1 MFQDSITTSNDG
13 FIKGNEKPNR
23 RIIEELCQPLQLD
36 FETLTKVKELF
47 LKDLKMGL
55 GKNTNAQAVVK
66 CFLTYV
72 QKLPTGCEKGR
83 CLVLDLGG
91 SNFRVVLMN
100 FDGQMK
106 YKITVEK
113 FHIPDNLLEGSGLN
127 LFNFVAECL
136 SNFVKNLNLHMEEM
150 PLAFSFAFPIKQKGL
165 HEGELVGW
173 GKNFNLP
180 DVIGRNV
187 VELLQEAVER
197 RGQIKISTYVLMN
210 DTTAVLMSCAFKNH
224 YGKIGVIMDNGCNA
238 CYLEQVKYIT
248 TFQDNN
254 TIPTIPT
261 MVINTEWGFFGD
273 NGSLDFIRTNWD
285 LIIDA
290 HSTTRTKRTFEKM
303 VAGLYLGALVRLIM
317 LDCIKSAVLLQG
329 ELTSELKKTN
339 SFQTSYVFD
348 IESQSPGSHYITREI
363 LHILGYRKPSN
374 ADCENV
380 RFICK
385 VVSKRSADLVA
396 ATLACLIDRIF
407 GDPFITIGIDGNIF
421 RCHSL
426 YEKYL
431 REKLRNLV
439 KPEHKFDFIVS
450 EAGTG
455 CGAALVAIG
464 VAKHNRVVEKR
475 KSRVTNCD
483 VILNNANEKL
493 PKQKSKNR
501 DTILEICKPLVL
513 DDETL
518 RKVKDLFLNDIK
530 MGLCKATNPQ
540 ATVKCWVTYVQ
551 SLPTGCET
559 GKFLALDLGGTNFRV
574 LCIHLEGQTNFRM
587 DFEVYAIPEKLL
599 VGPGRD
605 LFDHIAEC
613 LAKFVKTLGAQE
625 DEVLPMGFTFSF
637 PLKQTGLIKGELVAW
652 TKGFNCPG
660 VVGRDVVELLR
671 EALDRRGD
679 IKVGI
684 TAILNDT
691 TGTLMSCA
699 WKNPNC
705 KIGLIVG
712 TGSNACYLEQI
723 KNIDTFEPEP
733 NNRVPTMIINCEW
746 GAFGDKGCLE
756 FVRTKYDRQIDETT
770 HNRGRQIF
778 EKMLSGMYLGE
789 LVRLIML
796 DCCKAGALFKGNES
810 EQLRKGDSFKTKYIS
825 QIEEENRG
833 TYVIAREILEILGYK
848 SPTDGDCENVRYIC
862 ECISRRSAHLVAA
875 NLACLIDRIGDPY
888 VVVGIDGSVYR
899 FHPHYHNLLTQKIK
913 CLARPEHKFDLML
926 SEDGSGRGAA
936 LVAAVAAR
944 IKSKEKERD
953 EEVGKL

>member
-72 QKLPTGCEKGR
+72 QKLPTGCEK
-83 CLVLDLGG
+83 
-91 SNFRVVLMN
+91 
-100 FDGQMK
+100 
-106 YKITVEK
+106 
-113 FHIPDNLLEGSGLN
+113 DNLLEGSGLN

-396 ATLACLIDRIF
+396 ATLACLIDRI

-421 RCHSL
+421 RCHPL

-493 PKQKSKNR
+493 PKQKSKVY
-501 DTILEICKPLVL
+501 K
-513 DDETL
+513 
-518 RKVKDLFLNDIK
+518 
-530 MGLCKATNPQ
+530 
-540 ATVKCWVTYVQ
+540 
-551 SLPTGCET
+551 
-559 GKFLALDLGGTNFRV
+559 KFKTR
-574 LCIHLEGQTNFRM
+574 
-587 DFEVYAIPEKLL
+587 
-599 VGPGRD
+599 
-605 LFDHIAEC
+605 
-613 LAKFVKTLGAQE
+613 VKTAK
-625 DEVLPMGFTFSF
+625 TF
-637 PLKQTGLIKGELVAW
+637 
-652 TKGFNCPG
+652 
-660 VVGRDVVELLR
+660 
-671 EALDRRGD
+671 
-679 IKVGI
+679 KV
-684 TAILNDT
+684 
-691 TGTLMSCA
+691 
-699 WKNPNC
+699 
-705 KIGLIVG
+705 
-712 TGSNACYLEQI
+712 
-723 KNIDTFEPEP
+723 
-733 NNRVPTMIINCEW
+733 R
-746 GAFGDKGCLE
+746 
-756 FVRTKYDRQIDETT
+756 
-770 HNRGRQIF
+770 
-778 EKMLSGMYLGE
+778 
-789 LVRLIML
+789 
-796 DCCKAGALFKGNES
+796 
-810 EQLRKGDSFKTKYIS
+810 
-825 QIEEENRG
+825 
-833 TYVIAREILEILGYK
+833 
-848 SPTDGDCENVRYIC
+848 
-862 ECISRRSAHLVAA
+862 
-875 NLACLIDRIGDPY
+875 
-888 VVVGIDGSVYR
+888 
-899 FHPHYHNLLTQKIK
+899 
-913 CLARPEHKFDLML
+913 
-926 SEDGSGRGAA
+926 
-936 LVAAVAAR
+936 
-944 IKSKEKERD
+944 
-953 EEVGKL
+953 